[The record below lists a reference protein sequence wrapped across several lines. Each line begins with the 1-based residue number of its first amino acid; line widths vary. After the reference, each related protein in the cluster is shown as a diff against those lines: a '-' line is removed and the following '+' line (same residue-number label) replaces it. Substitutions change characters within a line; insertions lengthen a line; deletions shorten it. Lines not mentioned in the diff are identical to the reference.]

1 MRDQIE
7 RYNESMTISTEHKKE
22 SDTAWLDAA
31 GIEAQL
37 RTAAPDPVRVKELL
51 DRALTLNGLTPDEVA
66 VLMQIESPE
75 LLEQLFDTAK
85 RVKEEIYGKRIVLF
99 APLYISNLCRNECLY
114 CAFRASN
121 KSLVRR
127 TLSYD
132 EIAAETRAMI
142 RTGQKR
148 IVMLLGEAYPEEGFD
163 YVLNAIKTVYNT
175 KEGPGEIR
183 RINVEIAPLSVED
196 FRRLKAAEIGT
207 YITFQETYH
216 KPTYENV
223 HRGGKKKSFE
233 WRLGCMDRAMMA
245 GIDDVGLGVLFGLT
259 DWRFEVLALMQ
270 HAKHLE
276 DRFGCGPH
284 TISVPRIEPAAGS
297 DLSMRPPHSVSDAD
311 FKKIIAI
318 IRLAVPYTGMIL
330 STRER
335 AEIRQECLRLGISQ
349 ISAGSRTDPGG
360 YESEDHSNAQFSL
373 GDHRSLDEVVR
384 DLSEMGFIPSF
395 CTACYRMGR
404 TGQDFMDLAKPGE
417 IKHHC
422 DPNAISTFLEYLL
435 DYASPQ
441 TVAAGEKLIDSLL
454 SGMDDVHKKLTKQL
468 IDKVKEGKRDVYV

>member
-1 MRDQIE
+1 
-7 RYNESMTISTEHKKE
+7 MTILAEQKKGHRH
-22 SDTAWLDAA
+22 SWLDADS
-31 GIEAQL
+31 IEAQL
-37 RTAAPDPVRVKELL
+37 QHSTPDPLRVKDILQK
-51 DRALTLNGLTPDEVA
+51 ACTLKGLTPDDVA
-66 VLMQIESPE
+66 MLMQVESPG
-75 LLEQLFDTAK
+75 LLEELFDTAK
-85 RVKEEIYGKRIVLF
+85 RVKEKIYGKRIVLF
-99 APLYISNLCRNECLY
+99 APLYVSNVCRNECLY

-127 TLSYD
+127 TLSYE
-132 EIAAETRAMI
+132 EIASEARAMI

-148 IVMLLGEAYPEEGFD
+148 IVLLLGEAYPQEGFD
-163 YVLNAIKTVYNT
+163 YLLNAIQTVYNT

-196 FRRLKAAEIGT
+196 FVRLKKAEIGT

-216 KPTYENV
+216 EATYEQV
-223 HRGGKKKSFE
+223 HRGGKKAEFG
-233 WRLGCMDRAMMA
+233 WRVECMDRAMEA
-245 GIDDVGLGVLFGLT
+245 GIDDVGLGVLFGLA

-270 HAKHLE
+270 HARHLE
-276 DRFGCGPH
+276 IRFGCGPH
-284 TISVPRIEPAAGS
+284 TISVPRIEPAVGS
-297 DLSMRPPHSVSDAD
+297 DLSNNPPHAVSDAD

-335 AEIRQECLRLGISQ
+335 AEIRRECLQLGISQ

-360 YESEDHSNAQFSL
+360 YESEDHSSAQFCL

-404 TGQDFMDLAKPGE
+404 TGQDFMDLAKPGD
-417 IKHHC
+417 IKNHC
-422 DPNAISTFLEYLL
+422 DPNAISTFMEYLL

-441 TVAAGEKLIDSLL
+441 TVDAGKNLIEKQLLGMDQAQKDFTTKLIDQ
-454 SGMDDVHKKLTKQL
+454 VKK
-468 IDKVKEGKRDVYV
+468 GKRDVFV

>member
-1 MRDQIE
+1 MAILAEQ
-7 RYNESMTISTEHKKE
+7 KKE
-22 SDTAWLDAA
+22 HGHSWLDADS
-31 GIEAQL
+31 IEAQL
-37 RTAAPDPVRVKELL
+37 QHSTPDPLRVKDILQKACML
-51 DRALTLNGLTPDEVA
+51 KGLTPDDVA
-66 VLMQIESPE
+66 LLMQVESPS
-75 LLEQLFDTAK
+75 LLEELFDTAK
-85 RVKEEIYGKRIVLF
+85 RVKEKIYGKRIVLF
-99 APLYISNLCRNECLY
+99 APLYVSNVCRNECLY

-127 TLSYD
+127 TLSSE
-132 EIAAETRAMI
+132 EIASEARAMI

-148 IVMLLGEAYPEEGFD
+148 IVLLLGEAYPQEGFD
-163 YVLNAIKTVYNT
+163 YLLNAIRTVYNT

-196 FRRLKAAEIGT
+196 FVRLKKAEIGT

-216 KPTYENV
+216 EATYEQV
-223 HRGGKKKSFE
+223 HRGGKKAEFG
-233 WRLGCMDRAMMA
+233 WRVECMDRAMEA
-245 GIDDVGLGVLFGLT
+245 GIDDVGLGVLFGLA

-270 HAKHLE
+270 HARHLE
-276 DRFGCGPH
+276 IRFGCGPH
-284 TISVPRIEPAAGS
+284 TISVPRIEPAVGS
-297 DLSMRPPHSVSDAD
+297 DLSNNPPHAVSDAD

-335 AEIRQECLRLGISQ
+335 AEIRRECLQLGISQ

-360 YESEDHSNAQFSL
+360 YESEDHSSAQFCL

-404 TGQDFMDLAKPGE
+404 TGQDFMDLAKPGD
-417 IKHHC
+417 IKNHC
-422 DPNAISTFLEYLL
+422 DPNAISTFMEYLL

-441 TVAAGEKLIDSLL
+441 TVDAGKNLIEKQLLGMDQAQKDFTTKLIDQ
-454 SGMDDVHKKLTKQL
+454 VKK
-468 IDKVKEGKRDVYV
+468 GKRDVFV